1 MAANTK
7 ISYQVGLNIDT
18 KQAKQDMNE
27 LLKSISKISDQ
38 AIVSFDTKQ
47 IREGIEAARE
57 LERHLTKAFDVSTGN
72 LDLAKFSASIK
83 QSNGSLEAL
92 ATKLQS
98 FGPTGQASFNQL
110 ANAINSAQ
118 VPLKRTSTMVD
129 NLMINLKKTAQ
140 WQLSSTIIHG
150 AQAQLSQAI
159 NYVKNLNK
167 SLTNIAIVSDLS
179 SKQLAEFAISAQK
192 MGRSLATSTLDVTN
206 AALIYFQQDPSSRR
220 RAG

>member
-7 ISYQVGLNIDT
+7 ISYSVGLNVDT

-27 LLKSISKISDQ
+27 LMKSIAKISDQ

-47 IREGIEAARE
+47 VKEGIEAARE
-57 LERHLTKAFDVSTGN
+57 LERHLSKAFDVKTGN
-72 LDLAKFSASIK
+72 LDLSKFSASIK
-83 QSNGSLEAL
+83 QSNGSLEQL

-118 VPLKRTSTMVD
+118 VPLKRTSSMVD

-150 AQAQLSQAI
+150 AQSQISQAI
-159 NYVKNLNK
+159 SYVKNLNS

-179 SKQLAEFAISAQK
+179 SKQLANFAVQAQQ
-192 MGRSLATSTLDVTN
+192 MGKTLAT
-206 AALIYFQQDPSSRR
+206 
-220 RAG
+220 